1 MKHKLFKAAQII
13 VCVCLAAGVLGG
25 CQNAQGL
32 SNLTIVQGVGIDKS
46 DDKTKVS
53 LQYLNLNK
61 SSSADS
67 LGDKITAVA
76 SGEEQTVNG
85 AIFNASK
92 MLSKSMF
99 FGQNKIIVF
108 GSD

>member
-32 SNLTIVQGVGIDKS
+32 SDLTIIQGVGIDKS

-61 SSSADS
+61 
-67 LGDKITAVA
+67 
-76 SGEEQTVNG
+76 
-85 AIFNASK
+85 
-92 MLSKSMF
+92 
-99 FGQNKIIVF
+99 
-108 GSD
+108 

>member
-32 SNLTIVQGVGIDKS
+32 SDLTIIQGVGIDKS

-67 LGDKITAVA
+67 IGDKITAVA
-76 SGEEQTVNG
+76 TGE
-85 AIFNASK
+85 
-92 MLSKSMF
+92 
-99 FGQNKIIVF
+99 
-108 GSD
+108 D